1 MFDMNDPVFRA
12 LNDPSRRLLLDK
24 LFENDGQTL
33 GELVAHLPA
42 MTRFGVM
49 SHLRVL
55 EEAELISTRKDGRR
69 KLHYLN
75 PVPIRLVHDRWI
87 SKYTEPKVGALTRLK
102 AQLEGGTAMSKP
114 DHVYQVIINVEPK
127 LVWNAIVDGDMT
139 KQYFYGTRVES
150 DWESGSAIHYYDS
163 DGGVVADGEI
173 VAIESGHRVEMTFQA
188 RWDPELV
195 AEGPAREIWI
205 VDDFNGAAK
214 LTIELYDTPAGSK
227 TYEDFVGGFPYIVS
241 GMKTLLETG
250 KTLPAPY

>member
-1 MFDMNDPVFRA
+1 MDDPVFRA

-24 LFENDGQTL
+24 LFEKDGQAL
-33 GELVAHLPA
+33 GELAAHLPE

-55 EEAELISTRKDGRR
+55 EEAALVTTHKEGRR

-87 SKYTEPKVGALTRLK
+87 SKYTEPKVGAIARLK
-102 AQLEGGTAMSKP
+102 ARLEGGTMSEP

-127 LVWNAIVDGDMT
+127 LVWNAIVDGEIT
-139 KQYFYGTRVES
+139 QQYFYGTRVES
-150 DWESGSAIHYYDS
+150 EWERGSEIRYLDS
-163 DGGVVADGEI
+163 NGGVVADGEI
-173 VAIESGHRVEMTFQA
+173 LDIEPGHRLDMTFQA
-188 RWDPELV
+188 RWDPELI
-195 AEGPAREIWI
+195 AEGPAREVWI

-214 LTIELYDTPAGSK
+214 LTIELHDTPVGSK
-227 TYEDFVGGFPYIVS
+227 THGDFVGGFPYIVS

-250 KTLPAPY
+250 RTLPLPS

>member
-1 MFDMNDPVFRA
+1 MDDPVFRA

-33 GELVAHLPA
+33 GELGAHLPE

-87 SKYTEPKVGALTRLK
+87 SKYTEPKVGAITRLK

-127 LVWNAIVDGDMT
+127 LVWNAIVDGDIT
-139 KQYFYGTRVES
+139 QQYFYGTRVES
-150 DWESGSAIHYYDS
+150 EWEAGSDIHYYDA
-163 DGGVVADGEI
+163 DGGVVADGQI
-173 VAIESGHRVEMTFQA
+173 LAIEAGHRVEMTFQA

-214 LTIELYDTPAGSK
+214 LTIELYDTPTGSR